1 MDTEV
6 SWAVPGAQPVPQ
18 GLLLCGPQHF
28 SRPRLLPGAGLWGCG
43 DSADWRNSPVKG
55 AEQCDLKQLA

>member
-28 SRPRLLPGAGLWGCG
+28 SRPHLLPGAGRAVGLWRF
-43 DSADWRNSPVKG
+43 SRL
-55 AEQCDLKQLA
+55 EELASEGG